1 MLIACRAGLTGDH
14 AARVVSA
21 DNIAVWKRDKIAVWK
36 GNDMDAKFQIERWQ
50 TRIVRRVAPLV
61 APAPSTKSAI
71 FNHLRCPQRFDLRF
85 FRPLAA
91 DLSIRKVSS
100 VFPSL
105 IAAFN
110 HLGVAPRPA
119 QVSPSGLRYFGGT
132 FFPFNALPR
141 PLRAIFPPSDAIEPP
156 SAANCFSSVVRC
168 PDRALSTCVRQV
180 DEGCEIHSGEIL
192 LFPLLC
198 HRMPPNRLMA
208 PNESNIKP
216 SEFCTRETL
225 R

>member
-1 MLIACRAGLTGDH
+1 MLIACRAGLTEDH

-21 DNIAVWKRDKIAVWK
+21 DKIAVWKGDKIAVWK
-36 GNDMDAKFQIERWQ
+36 GNDMGAKFQIEQWQ
-50 TRIVRRVAPLV
+50 TRIVRRVHKTSAPRG
-61 APAPSTKSAI
+61 SCSE
-71 FNHLRCPQRFDLRF
+71 Q
-85 FRPLAA
+85 
-91 DLSIRKVSS
+91 IRKVSS

-110 HLGVAPRPA
+110 HVGFAPRPA

-168 PDRALSTCVRQV
+168 PDRALSTCVRRFTRDVRNPFRRDSAFSASLPQ
-180 DEGCEIHSGEIL
+180 D
-192 LFPLLC
+192 
-198 HRMPPNRLMA
+198 A
-208 PNESNIKP
+208 
-216 SEFCTRETL
+216 SE
-225 R
+225 

>member
-1 MLIACRAGLTGDH
+1 MLLASSARTISPFGKGTRSPFGKGMTWAQSSKSSGGKHGLFAGFTKL
-14 AARVVSA
+14 
-21 DNIAVWKRDKIAVWK
+21 
-36 GNDMDAKFQIERWQ
+36 
-50 TRIVRRVAPLV
+50 APLV

-141 PLRAIFPPSDAIEPP
+141 RLRAIFPPSNAIEPP

-168 PDRALSTCVRQV
+168 PDRALSTCVRRFTR
-180 DEGCEIHSGEIL
+180 DAKSIPARFCFFRFFATGC
-192 LFPLLC
+192 
-198 HRMPPNRLMA
+198 
-208 PNESNIKP
+208 
-216 SEFCTRETL
+216 L
-225 R
+225 RIG